1 MSDSIKKIELDVQ
14 KVLDAEGKKF
24 ITNVRKNIQNK
35 KLTKTGATQTSLH
48 QDVTSSSL
56 VVWGRKDF
64 QNIETGTSPQEAK
77 LLDFNTLRK
86 RIYNWANY
94 LGITWGSTKER
105 FSFAWNVSNKIV
117 EFGTQLYRKGGRK
130 DIYSNEFQPLY
141 DSLTKEIGKV
151 ILEYKLL

>member
-1 MSDSIKKIELDVQ
+1 MSDSIEKIKFGAKEILS
-14 KVLDAEGKKF
+14 KEGKKF
-24 ITNVRKNIQNK
+24 AENVKQNIRSSGMSK
-35 KLTKTGATQTSLH
+35 SGATERSVHEVATEDSLI
-48 QDVTSSSL
+48 
-56 VVWGRKDF
+56 VWGRKDF

-77 LLDFNTLRK
+77 RLNFTQLKANIYQWSKYLPLSFENNKK
-86 RIYNWANY
+86 RY
-94 LGITWGSTKER
+94 
-105 FSFAWNVSNKIV
+105 SFAWNVSNKIV